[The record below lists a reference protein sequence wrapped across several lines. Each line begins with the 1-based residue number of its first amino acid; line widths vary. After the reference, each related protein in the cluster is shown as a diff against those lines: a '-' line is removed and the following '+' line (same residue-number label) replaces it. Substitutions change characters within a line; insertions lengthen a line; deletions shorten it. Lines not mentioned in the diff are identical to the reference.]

1 MRILVTGGSG
11 FVGERLI
18 ANLLE
23 SGHDV
28 LNLDI
33 SGSTRFPGISRIGD
47 ICNPGDC
54 DSATSGV
61 DVIFHL
67 AALYR
72 DDVRPRER
80 YYEVNVEGTR
90 RITEA
95 ASRNGVRRIVFT
107 SSFSVYG
114 LDDAGK
120 SEEGELSPVNDYGKS
135 KLQAEAILKEWW
147 KAAPG
152 RTLHMLRPSVIF
164 GEGNRGNV
172 WTLVNQIASRRFVM
186 IGAGTNSKSMAY
198 VGNIAACM
206 AELAGRNA
214 ATMLTVNYADKPDMT
229 VDEIVKIAAEETGSR
244 VRRIPLPGAFAMAA
258 GYVGDFIGL
267 CLGRVLTI
275 NSERVRK
282 FLANTSLPTDRI
294 DNSGF
299 IRPFVLRDAFVQTIR
314 AEFPKN
320 PSMRT

>member
-18 ANLLE
+18 ARLLE
-23 SGHDV
+23 CGHEV
-28 LNLDI
+28 SNLDVAP
-33 SGSTRFPGISRIGD
+33 SRRFPGLTRAGD
-47 ICNPGDC
+47 ICAAGDC
-54 DSATSGV
+54 NAATSGV

-90 RITEA
+90 RLIDSA
-95 ASRNGVRRIVFT
+95 VRNGVRHIVFT

-120 SEEGELSPVNDYGKS
+120 SEDGVLSPVNDYGKS
-135 KLQAEAILKEWW
+135 KLQAELLLGEWW
-147 KAAPG
+147 KSAPG
-152 RTLHMLRPSVIF
+152 RTLQVLRPSVIF

-172 WTLVNQIASRRFVM
+172 WTLVNQIASKNFVM
-186 IGAGTNSKSMAY
+186 VGAGANSKSMAY
-198 VGNIAACM
+198 VGNIAAYM
-206 AELAGRNA
+206 AELAVQGNGG
-214 ATMLTVNYADKPDMT
+214 MLTVNYADKPDMT
-229 VDEIVKIAAEETGSR
+229 VNEIVAIAAEETGSR
-244 VRRIPLPGAFAMAA
+244 LKRIPLPGGFAMAL
-258 GYVGDFIGL
+258 GYIGDVIGL
-267 CLGRVLTI
+267 CTGRVLTV

-294 DNSGF
+294 DGSGF
-299 IRPFVLRDAFVQTIR
+299 VRPFELKTAFVKTIR
-314 AEFPKN
+314 TEFPKH
-320 PSMRT
+320 PDAR

>member
-18 ANLLE
+18 AQLLE
-23 SGHDV
+23 FGHDV

-33 SGSTRFPGISRIGD
+33 AASKKFPGLTQIGD
-47 ICNPGDC
+47 ICVAGDC
-54 DSATSGV
+54 DVATSGV

-90 RITEA
+90 RLIEA
-95 ASRNGVRRIVFT
+95 AGRNGVRHFVFT

-120 SEEGELSPVNDYGKS
+120 SEEGVLSPVNDYGKS
-135 KLQAEAILKEWW
+135 KLQAEALLSEWW
-147 KAAPG
+147 KSAPG
-152 RTLHMLRPSVIF
+152 RTLQMLRPSVIF

-172 WTLVNQIASRRFVM
+172 WTLVSQIASRRFVM
-186 IGAGTNSKSMAY
+186 IGTGANSKSMAY
-198 VGNIAACM
+198 VGNIAAYM
-206 AELAGRNA
+206 AELAERNNGA
-214 ATMLTVNYADKPDMT
+214 MLTVNYADKPDLT
-229 VDEIVKIAAEETGSR
+229 VNEIVAIAAEETGSG
-244 VRRIPLPGAFAMAA
+244 VRRIPLPGGFAMAL
-258 GYVGDFIGL
+258 GYIGDFVGL
-267 CLGRVLTI
+267 CLGRVVTI

-294 DNSGF
+294 DSSGF
-299 IRPFVLRDAFVQTIR
+299 VRPFGLKAAFVKTIR
-314 AEFPKN
+314 AEFPRN
-320 PSMRT
+320 PARR